1 MQMASAT
8 AEAIKHTNRGER
20 IRTSDLV
27 DPNHTRYQTALRP
40 GRSILARS
48 TPPDKKNQPPIRQPH
63 PLPPRRN
70 HRFSPRIAAEHT
82 SVRAWAG
89 YYRSP
94 PALLFLVASPPSKSY
109 PLPARPNPA
118 PALRQANPPTFPV
131 RIEITKTYKL
141 FIGGAFPR
149 SESGRSLP
157 VLDAGGNIFA
167 HACKASRKDLREAVV
182 AARKAQPGWA
192 SAAAY
197 NRGQILYR
205 IAEMLEARRAEFV
218 ALLMLD
224 PAVNAPQAEA
234 EFTATVERLV
244 HFAGWT
250 DKFTHILGSTN
261 AVAGPYWNITTPT
274 PQGCIAIVAPAAPA
288 LLPLVALLAPI
299 ICSGNAAIVLTPA
312 NAAVVSVLGE
322 VLATSDLPGGVVN
335 LLTGSVDEL
344 APVAAKHRDLDG
356 IAAAGL
362 PGGLTGEL
370 AKTLQLGAAENLKR
384 IKLFELADLLTES
397 TSCSPWMIEPFI
409 ESKTVW
415 HPTGV

>member
-1 MQMASAT
+1 
-8 AEAIKHTNRGER
+8 
-20 IRTSDLV
+20 
-27 DPNHTRYQTALRP
+27 
-40 GRSILARS
+40 
-48 TPPDKKNQPPIRQPH
+48 
-63 PLPPRRN
+63 
-70 HRFSPRIAAEHT
+70 
-82 SVRAWAG
+82 
-89 YYRSP
+89 
-94 PALLFLVASPPSKSY
+94 
-109 PLPARPNPA
+109 
-118 PALRQANPPTFPV
+118 V

-192 SAAAY
+192 GATAY

-224 PAVNAPQAEA
+224 PAVKVPQAEA
-234 EFTATVERLV
+234 EFTAAVDRLV

-261 AVAGPYWNITTPT
+261 SVAGPYWNITTPNA
-274 PQGCIAIVAPAAPA
+274 QGCIAVVAPAAPA
-288 LLPLVALLAPI
+288 LLPLIALLAPI
-299 ICSGNAAIVLTPA
+299 ICAGNAAVVITPA
-312 NAAVVSVLGE
+312 STAAVSVLGE

-335 LLTGSVDEL
+335 LRTGSVDEL

-370 AKTLQLGAAENLKR
+370 AKALQLGAAENLKR
-384 IKLFELADLLTES
+384 VKLFELADLLAES